1 MGDGDCGRGKLLDFC
16 VDDLYHRSPRNILRP
31 SMVRLRVIG
40 MTVRSIVL
48 LIGAV
53 LKCANFTP
61 IGNQVIGCRG
71 ADAQLRGC
79 VRWHSEWAEVEV

>member
-1 MGDGDCGRGKLLDFC
+1 
-16 VDDLYHRSPRNILRP
+16 
-31 SMVRLRVIG
+31 

-53 LKCANFTP
+53 LKYANFTP
-61 IGNQVIGCRG
+61 IGNKVIGGRG

-79 VRWHSEWAEVEV
+79 VRWHSERAGVEV

>member
-1 MGDGDCGRGKLLDFC
+1 
-16 VDDLYHRSPRNILRP
+16 
-31 SMVRLRVIG
+31 MVRLRVIG
-40 MTVRSIVL
+40 MTVRSIVLLIRSIVL

-79 VRWHSEWAEVEV
+79 VRWHSEWAGVEV